1 MAELT
6 VEREARTRTYI
17 NLQGHKSIVHIDRLG
32 SIRVSEEVFHTLM
45 LKSGSYEIVE
55 EE

>member
-6 VEREARTRTYI
+6 EREPHTRTYI
-17 NLQGHKSIVHIDRLG
+17 NLQGQKSVVHIDRLG
-32 SIRVSEEVFHTLM
+32 SIRVSEELFHALM